1 LIVLTC
7 VLSAFVL
14 EIDDE
19 TDEDILSVLLD
30 RELPEGI
37 RLCTSEYMPD
47 FGRGI
52 GGTISEDSNGQMV
65 MSMIRYKWNPS
76 SRGTR
81 SNLLF
86 SSLFQEL
93 FSKLCDKIKGLAP
106 AVICGL
112 RTQVNLTPDDMIE
125 LICTGKVVL
134 ERKFEKPMIDED
146 KDSDNSK
153 ADELETRRQ
162 EDADSRQL
170 LRQVEDSMSSWF
182 RGQPPI
188 AQNRATVIEDKLSEQ
203 MKRLH
208 VKFYEA
214 EYGGTMDQLPHFGST
229 FGTGGRS
236 DSNPEVSPHLSP
248 RRSSAELS
256 PRMSPSVRSRN
267 EAMANI
273 YNRVEMP
280 SSAGPLEAPKSATG
294 SHHRLRSDAPR
305 SNLTALALLGSE
317 QVDLVPPLGLQRTR
331 TEADSQF
338 DLTLPH
344 APTTGGFAWL
354 RVTEVPVEL
363 TPLNRITGAVVTQY
377 LGIVSMHFVRESSGG
392 EAAEFRR
399 FVTECNAIARGKCT
413 YVDVEHGN

>member
-1 LIVLTC
+1 
-7 VLSAFVL
+7 
-14 EIDDE
+14 
-19 TDEDILSVLLD
+19 
-30 RELPEGI
+30 
-37 RLCTSEYMPD
+37 MPD
-47 FGRGI
+47 FGRGN
-52 GGTISEDSNGQMV
+52 GGTVSEDSNGQMV

-93 FSKLCDKIKGLAP
+93 FSKLCDKIKDLAP

-134 ERKFEKPMIDED
+134 ERKFEKPRIDED

-170 LRQVEDSMSSWF
+170 LRQVEESMSSWF
-182 RGQPPI
+182 KVQPSI
-188 AQNRATVIEDKLSEQ
+188 AQNRATVIEDNLSEQ

-229 FGTGGRS
+229 FSTGS
-236 DSNPEVSPHLSP
+236 LADSNPEASPRLSP
-248 RRSSAELS
+248 RRASVELS
-256 PRMSPSVRSRN
+256 PRMSPFVRGRN

-273 YNRVEMP
+273 FNRGELP
-280 SSAGPLEAPKSATG
+280 SSGTPSQAPKSATSG
-294 SHHRLRSDAPR
+294 LHRQRSDATR
-305 SNLTALALLGSE
+305 SNLTALSLLGSE
-317 QVDLVPPLGLQRTR
+317 QVDLVPPLGPQRSR
-331 TEADSQF
+331 TEAESQF
-338 DLTLPH
+338 DVPLPH
-344 APTTGGFAWL
+344 APTTSGLAWL

-363 TPLNRITGAVVTQY
+363 TPLNHITGAVVTQY

-392 EAAEFRR
+392 EASEFRR
-399 FVTECNAIARGKCT
+399 FVTECNAIARGKSAC
-413 YVDVEHGN
+413 VDVVHGNEVKRFSRIRNLQNSTCGFPWGQRNDR